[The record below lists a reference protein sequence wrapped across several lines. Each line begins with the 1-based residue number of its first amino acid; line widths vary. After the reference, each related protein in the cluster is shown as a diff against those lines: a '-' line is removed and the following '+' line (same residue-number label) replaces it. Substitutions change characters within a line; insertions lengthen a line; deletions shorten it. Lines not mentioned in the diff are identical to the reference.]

1 MFVINAT
8 DYAPVTPV
16 TPPCDIIPIF
26 IGYKG
31 ENHARCLIFDLTDCI
46 EEFGDGGFAI
56 SFMRHGDAQPYI
68 VTDTDQLDYTAIW
81 EINATDTA
89 VEGYG
94 MVQLQYIVGE
104 TVCKTAMYR
113 TVTFDSNESAGDVPD
128 PYENLLDQIA
138 AYAALAQGSAAAA
151 ERAEVNATA
160 QADRIISTTADAVGD
175 WLEDNIGE
183 ISGYVIDKSLTVSDA
198 AADAKVAGDWIR
210 ASFFTDEASGSV
222 ASFPDG
228 ADGVPV
234 KDLTVSVQA
243 VQSGTGDP
251 SPNNIRAIT
260 GWSEVTVTRCGKNMF
275 STSTATLMDNV
286 MLNRDTGLVASDSAM
301 ASLYIK
307 CEPNTKY
314 TISRT
319 QHATAW
325 RFNAGYTKELPAV
338 GVTVYGFPNILYPSV
353 DADGRGSV
361 TITTGADAK
370 YLFVYLCWKTMET
383 IANAESD
390 LQIEISP
397 SVTPYEPYNGTTY
410 TITFPDAAGTVYG
423 GTLDVTTGVLTV
435 NTVGVVFD
443 GTEEWGTNG
452 SGTSKFFRYIYS
464 GVAAS
469 DGSGA
474 ATPRACSHYPNASI
488 TSSTTSQGFMAYTST
503 SYPNDMWMQFRPD
516 LNAIADATAWKSFLA
531 TQNANGTPVTAI
543 AEIASPQTFALTP
556 TQVTSLLGNNNIF
569 ADCGGSDVTYR
580 ADPSLYLAKLTN
592 PDNDMIA
599 DANIVSG
606 QYFTVGNQLYL
617 ATANIANG
625 GAIIVGT
632 NCTLTNLAAALN
644 AINS

>member
-81 EINATDTA
+81 EINSADTA

-151 ERAEVNATA
+151 ERAEVNAAA

-210 ASFFTDEASGSV
+210 ASFFTDEANGSV

-234 KDLTVSVQA
+234 KDLKVSITA
-243 VQSGTGDP
+243 VQTGTSDP
-251 SPNNIRAIT
+251 APNNIRPIT
-260 GWSEVTVTRCGKNMF
+260 GWSQAAINVTSKNLF
-275 STSTATLMDNV
+275 NKNRTTDGSYLKTDGTIGTSATFCYTDYIGVKPSST
-286 MLNRDTGLVASDSAM
+286 
-301 ASLYIK
+301 LYYIG
-307 CEPNTKY
+307 CTNQFGSSPC
-314 TISRT
+314 T
-319 QHATAW
+319 QFYDANKS
-325 RFNAGYTKELPAV
+325 FVGYVRPT
-338 GVTVYGFPNILYPSV
+338 SV
-353 DADGRGSV
+353 SG
-361 TITTGADAK
+361 
-370 YLFVYLCWKTMET
+370 T
-383 IANAESD
+383 IAVPAGASFMRMSLAVADKGTCCVSNEA
-390 LQIEISP
+390 I
-397 SVTPYEPYNGTTY
+397 TAYEDFGHTY
-410 TITFPDAAGTVYG
+410 TVSFGSAGTVYG

-435 NTVGVVFD
+435 TWSRMTIDDLIQSYSGNYYF
-443 GTEEWGTNG
+443 
-452 SGTSKFFRYIYS
+452 SGTPSAKKIGLENVMSEIYKNTTNSASAMPDYSVKGNASTKAVYIRDPRYTTVSDLKAAVGNEYIYFELD
-464 GVAAS
+464 V
-469 DGSGA
+469 
-474 ATPRACSHYPNASI
+474 
-488 TSSTTSQGFMAYTST
+488 
-503 SYPNDMWMQFRPD
+503 
-516 LNAIADATAWKSFLA
+516 
-531 TQNANGTPVTAI
+531 
-543 AEIASPQTFALTP
+543 PQVFALTP

-580 ADPSLYLAKLTN
+580 ADPRLYLEKLTN
-592 PDNDMIA
+592 PDSDMTA
-599 DANIVSG
+599 DANIASG
-606 QYFTVGNQLYL
+606 SYFMVGNRLYL
-617 ATANIANG
+617 ATSAISL
-625 GAIIVGT
+625 GASIVPGT
-632 NCTLTNLAAALN
+632 NCTATDLASALN
-644 AINS
+644 AINA

>member
-128 PYENLLDQIA
+128 PYTNLLDQIA

-151 ERAEVNATA
+151 ERAEVNAAA

-210 ASFFTDEASGSV
+210 ASFITDTASGAV
-222 ASFPDG
+222 ASFTDG

-234 KDLTVSVQA
+234 KDLKVSITA
-243 VQSGTGDP
+243 VQTGTGDP
-251 SPNNIRAIT
+251 APNNIRPIT
-260 GWSEVTVTRCGKNMF
+260 GWSQAAINVTSKNLF
-275 STSTATLMDNV
+275 NKNRTTDGSYLKTDGTIGTSATFCYTDYIGVKPSST
-286 MLNRDTGLVASDSAM
+286 
-301 ASLYIK
+301 LYYIG
-307 CEPNTKY
+307 CANQFGSSPC
-314 TISRT
+314 T
-319 QHATAW
+319 Q
-325 RFNAGYTKELPAV
+325 FYDVNKGFVGYVRPT
-338 GVTVYGFPNILYPSV
+338 SV
-353 DADGRGSV
+353 NG
-361 TITTGADAK
+361 
-370 YLFVYLCWKTMET
+370 T
-383 IANAESD
+383 IAVPSGAYYMRMSLAVADKGTCCLSNES
-390 LQIEISP
+390 ISTY
-397 SVTPYEPYNGTTY
+397 SDFGTTY
-410 TITFPDAAGTVYG
+410 TVSFGSAGTVYG

-435 NTVGVVFD
+435 EYASITFD
-443 GTEEWGTNG
+443 GTQTINTSGTAYRWYNTSVADGTFTDDPNVISSWLPKTG
-452 SGTSKFFRYIYS
+452 SGSTGFGQSGSSGNYNIYFYNM
-464 GVAAS
+464 S
-469 DGSGA
+469 DVD
-474 ATPRACSHYPNASI
+474 ASI
-488 TSSTTSQGFMAYTST
+488 TS
-503 SYPNDMWMQFRPD
+503 
-516 LNAIADATAWKSFLA
+516 ADTFKTYLSSHPL
-531 TQNANGTPVTAI
+531 TVVYKL
-543 AEIASPQTFALTP
+543 ASPQTYVLSP
-556 TQVTSLLGNNNIF
+556 TQVKSLLGSNNIF
-569 ADCGGSDVTYR
+569 ADCGTSSVTYR
-580 ADPSLYLAKLTN
+580 ADPRLYLEKLTN
-592 PDNDMIA
+592 PDSDMTA
-599 DANIVSG
+599 DANIASG
-606 QYFTVGNQLYL
+606 QYFMVGNRLYL
-617 ATANIANG
+617 ATSAISL
-625 GAIIVGT
+625 GASIVPGT
-632 NCTLTNLAAALN
+632 NCTATDLASALN
-644 AINS
+644 AINA

>member
-151 ERAEVNATA
+151 AQSAANASGE
-160 QADRIISTTADAVGD
+160 ADRIIANTAEVVGD
-175 WLEDNIGE
+175 WLGENIGE
-183 ISGYVIDKSLTVSDA
+183 ISGYVIDKSLTVPNA
-198 AADAKVAGDWIR
+198 AADAKVTGTWVRGAYI
-210 ASFFTDEASGSV
+210 TETTSGAI

-234 KDLTVSVQA
+234 KDLKVSIVP

-251 SPNNIRAIT
+251 APDNIRPIT
-260 GWSEVTVTRCGKNMF
+260 GWTQANVNVSNGNLLTGMVSSSGGNVTVTVNNDGSIKLYGTCNSS
-275 STSTATLMDNV
+275 STIVLKSGVSLEGGTYALSCKVVGTGGSDNSSRFQVVSTGDSYIAVTWNESDDHVSTATLVTASNYIIRLRVISGTSYDCTLYPMLARGSQVPNKFRPPMIPNV
-286 MLNRDTGLVASDSAM
+286 
-301 ASLYIK
+301 
-307 CEPNTKY
+307 Y
-314 TISRT
+314 TIPL
-319 QHATAW
+319 
-325 RFNAGYTKELPAV
+325 N
-338 GVTVYGFPNILYPSV
+338 
-353 DADGRGSV
+353 
-361 TITTGADAK
+361 
-370 YLFVYLCWKTMET
+370 
-383 IANAESD
+383 
-390 LQIEISP
+390 
-397 SVTPYEPYNGTTY
+397 
-410 TITFPDAAGTVYG
+410 GTVYG

-435 NTVGVVFD
+435 THKKSTISELGFAYSAVNTVRTPQLTDFKIQTDPICSAFKTVAWSVPLAD
-443 GTEEWGTNG
+443 SPDKCIKAGT
-452 SGTSKFFRYIYS
+452 
-464 GVAAS
+464 
-469 DGSGA
+469 
-474 ATPRACSHYPNASI
+474 
-488 TSSTTSQGFMAYTST
+488 TSSVQDRLYIKDTQIGS
-503 SYPNDMWMQFRPD
+503 
-516 LNAIADATAWKSFLA
+516 DATTWLSTYGSESVVYEL
-531 TQNANGTPVTAI
+531 
-543 AEIASPQTFALTP
+543 ASPQTFALTP
-556 TQVTSLLGNNNIF
+556 TQVTSLLGNNNLW

-580 ADPSLYLAKLTN
+580 ADPRLYLEKLTN
-592 PDNDMIA
+592 PDSDMIA
-599 DANIVSG
+599 DANIASG
-606 QYFTVGNQLYL
+606 SYFMVGNRLYL
-617 ATANIANG
+617 ATSAISL
-625 GAIIVGT
+625 GASIVPGT
-632 NCTLTNLAAALN
+632 NCTATDLASALN
-644 AINS
+644 AINA